1 MASLWRWLSP
11 PARPVGFPSPFDAM
25 TFAIN
30 THDSWGIVKVGN
42 YPSLEEAR
50 KVFTSICGDPWY
62 KNDGT
67 FKGVELVQEDDA
79 GAGQRV
85 DWFAFR

>member
-1 MASLWRWLSP
+1 
-11 PARPVGFPSPFDAM
+11 
-25 TFAIN
+25 
-30 THDSWGIVKVGN
+30 VKVGN

-50 KVFTSICGDPWY
+50 RVFTSICGDPWY

-67 FKGVELVQEDDA
+67 FKGVELVQEGDA